1 MRTAAQRTGDEAE
14 LLVVE
19 RLVAAGWR
27 ILGRKVRVGRAELD
41 IVAID
46 QAPPQRLVIVEVRA
60 RARRDYGLPEETVDA
75 RKRIRLR
82 RAAQALREHGSLAD
96 GTRVPP
102 LPLRLD
108 LVVVEPPAA
117 TGGPVRI
124 RHHVAAI

>member
-1 MRTAAQRTGDEAE
+1 MRTVAQQIGDAAE

-19 RLVAAGWR
+19 RLVAAGWLV
-27 ILGRKVRVGRAELD
+27 LGRQVRVGRAELD

-46 QAPPQRLVIVEVRA
+46 QALPQRLVIVEVRA
-60 RARRDYGLPEETVDA
+60 RSSRDFGLAEESVDA

-82 RAAQALREHGSLAD
+82 RAAQILRERGHLAD
-96 GTRVPP
+96 GTPVPP

-108 LVVVEPPAA
+108 LVVVEPPA
-117 TGGPVRI
+117 TRDGPPRI

>member
-1 MRTAAQRTGDEAE
+1 MRTEAQQIGDAAE

-19 RLVAAGWR
+19 RLLAAGWR
-27 ILGRKVRVGRAELD
+27 VLGRQVRVGRAELD

-46 QAPPQRLVIVEVRA
+46 QALPQRLVIVEVRA
-60 RARRDYGLPEETVDA
+60 RSSRDFGLAEETVDA

-82 RAAQALREHGSLAD
+82 RAAQALRERGQLAD
-96 GTRVPP
+96 GTPVPP

-108 LVVVEPPAA
+108 LVVVEPSATQDGPA
-117 TGGPVRI
+117 RI